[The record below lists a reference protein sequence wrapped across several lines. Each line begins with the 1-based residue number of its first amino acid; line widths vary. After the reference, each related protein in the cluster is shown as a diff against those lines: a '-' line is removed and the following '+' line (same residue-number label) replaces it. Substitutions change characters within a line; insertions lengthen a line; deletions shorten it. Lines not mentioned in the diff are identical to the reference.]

1 MKIKIGWLFVTVLML
16 TSCGGIQSVRTAK
29 TTAKADGASLMKETL
44 LSAEQQR
51 KYDYFFL
58 EAMRMKG
65 KNEYDAAFGL
75 LQHCLDINPT
85 ASSALYEIS
94 QYYMFL
100 RQMPQGQ
107 VALEQ
112 AVAFAPDNYW
122 YSQGLVSL
130 YQQQNELDKAA
141 ALLEKMVTR
150 FPSKQDPLFS
160 LLDIYSRQ
168 EKYNDVISTLNRLE
182 KRLGKNEQLSMEKF
196 RIYLQMKDDKKA
208 FQEIESLVQEYPMD
222 MRYQVILGDV
232 YLQNGKKQEA
242 YDAYQKVLAVEP
254 DNPMALFSMAS
265 YYEQTGQKEL
275 YQQQLDTLLLNKKV
289 TSDTKISVMRQVIA
303 ENEQSSAKDS
313 TQVIALF
320 DRMMKQDMDDPQ
332 IPMLYSQYLLSK
344 NMEQEAVPV
353 LEQVVDLD
361 PTNKAARLML
371 VSAAVKK
378 EDYKQIIKVCEPGIE
393 ATPDALE
400 LYYYLAIAYHQ
411 AEQGDSVLSVCN
423 RALEH
428 ITPDT
433 RKEVI
438 SDFYSIMGDIY
449 HTKKQM
455 TEAYAAYDSALVYNS
470 SNIGALNNYAYY
482 LSVERRDLDKA
493 EEMSYK
499 TVKAEPNNSTY
510 LDTYAW
516 ILFEK
521 GNYAEARIYIDNA
534 MKNDGEKSDVIV
546 EHCGDI
552 YFMTGDA
559 EGALKYWK
567 KALEMGSESKTLKQ
581 KIEKKKY
588 IAE

>member
-1 MKIKIGWLFVTVLML
+1 MNKKNSIWLLVAVWTLV
-16 TSCGGIQSVRTAK
+16 SCGTVKSTREKPAVALAQS
-29 TTAKADGASLMKETL
+29 SLTP
-44 LSAEQQR
+44 EQQR

-58 EAMRMKG
+58 EAMRLKE
-65 KNEYDAAFGL
+65 KKDYASAFGL
-75 LQHCLDINPT
+75 LQHCLDIHPN
-85 ASSALYEIS
+85 AASALYEVS

-100 RQMPQGQ
+100 RQVPQGQ
-107 VALEQ
+107 EALEK
-112 AVAFAPDNYW
+112 AVANAPDNYW
-122 YSQGLVSL
+122 YSQGLASL
-130 YQQQNELDKAA
+130 YQQQNELDKAVT
-141 ALLEKMVTR
+141 LLEQMVVR
-150 FPSKQDPLFS
+150 FPAKQDPLFN
-160 LLDIYSRQ
+160 LLDLYGRQ
-168 EKYNDVISTLNRLE
+168 EKYDEVISTLNRLE
-182 KRLGKNEQLSMEKF
+182 KRMDKNEQLSMEKF

-242 YDAYQKVLAVEP
+242 YDVYQKVLAAEP
-254 DNPMALFSMAS
+254 DNPMAIFSMAS
-265 YYEQTGQKEL
+265 YYKQTGQEEL

-289 TSDTKISVMRQVIA
+289 TPDTKVGVMRQMIV
-303 ENEQSSAKDS
+303 ENEQADKDS
-313 TQVIALF
+313 TQIIALF
-320 DRMMKQDMDDPQ
+320 DRIMKQEQDDPQ
-332 IPMLYSQYLLSK
+332 IPMLYAQYLLSK
-344 NMEQEAVPV
+344 NMEAESVPV

-361 PTNKAARLML
+361 PTNNAARMML
-371 VSAAVKK
+371 IGAAVKK

-400 LYYYLAIAYHQ
+400 FYYYLAIAYNQ
-411 AEQGDSVLSVCN
+411 AEKPDSVISICK

-428 ITPDT
+428 TTADSK
-433 RKEVI
+433 KEIV
-438 SDFYSIMGDIY
+438 SDFYSILGDMY
-449 HTKKQM
+449 HTQKQM
-455 TEAYAAYDSALVYNS
+455 KEAYAAYDSALVYNP

-499 TVKAEPNNSTY
+499 TVKAEPNNATY

-534 MKNDGEKSDVIV
+534 MKSEGGDKSDVIV

-552 YFMTGDA
+552 YYMTGDVD
-559 EGALKYWK
+559 GALTYWK

>member
-1 MKIKIGWLFVTVLML
+1 MNKKNSIWLLVAVWTLV
-16 TSCGGIQSVRTAK
+16 SCGTVKSTREKPAVALAQS
-29 TTAKADGASLMKETL
+29 SLTP
-44 LSAEQQR
+44 EQQR

-58 EAMRMKG
+58 EAMRLKE
-65 KNEYDAAFGL
+65 KKDYASAFGL
-75 LQHCLDINPT
+75 LQHCLDIHPN
-85 ASSALYEIS
+85 AASALYEVS

-100 RQMPQGQ
+100 RQVPQGQ
-107 VALEQ
+107 EALEK
-112 AVAFAPDNYW
+112 AVANAPDNYW
-122 YSQGLVSL
+122 YSQGLASL
-130 YQQQNELDKAA
+130 YQQQNELDKAVT
-141 ALLEKMVTR
+141 LLEQMVVR
-150 FPSKQDPLFS
+150 FPAKQDPLFN
-160 LLDIYSRQ
+160 LLDLYGRQ
-168 EKYNDVISTLNRLE
+168 EKYDEVISTLNRLE
-182 KRLGKNEQLSMEKF
+182 KRMGKNEQLSMEKF
-196 RIYLQMKDDKKA
+196 LIYLQMKDDKKA

-242 YDAYQKVLAVEP
+242 YDVYQKVLAAEP
-254 DNPMALFSMAS
+254 DNPMAIFSMAS
-265 YYEQTGQKEL
+265 YYKQTGQEEL

-289 TSDTKISVMRQVIA
+289 TPDTKVGVMRQMIV
-303 ENEQSSAKDS
+303 ENEQADKDS
-313 TQVIALF
+313 TQIIALF
-320 DRMMKQDMDDPQ
+320 DRIMKQEQDDPQ
-332 IPMLYSQYLLSK
+332 IPMLYAQYLLSK
-344 NMEQEAVPV
+344 NMEAESVPV

-361 PTNKAARLML
+361 PTNNAARMML
-371 VSAAVKK
+371 IGAAVKK

-400 LYYYLAIAYHQ
+400 FYYYLAVAYNQ
-411 AEQGDSVLSVCN
+411 AEKPDSVISICK

-428 ITPDT
+428 KTADGK
-433 RKEVI
+433 KEIV
-438 SDFYSIMGDIY
+438 SEFYSILGDMY
-449 HTKKQM
+449 HTQKQM
-455 TEAYAAYDSALVYNS
+455 KEAYAAYDSALVYNP

-499 TVKAEPNNSTY
+499 TVKAEPNNATY

-534 MKNDGEKSDVIV
+534 MKSEGGDKSDVIV

-552 YFMTGDA
+552 YYMTGDVD
-559 EGALKYWK
+559 GALTYWK

>member
-1 MKIKIGWLFVTVLML
+1 MNKKNSIWLLVAVWTLV
-16 TSCGGIQSVRTAK
+16 SCGTVKSTREKPAVALAQS
-29 TTAKADGASLMKETL
+29 SLTP
-44 LSAEQQR
+44 EQQR

-58 EAMRMKG
+58 EAMRLKE
-65 KNEYDAAFGL
+65 KKDYASAFGL
-75 LQHCLDINPT
+75 LQHCLDIHPN
-85 ASSALYEIS
+85 AASALYEVS

-100 RQMPQGQ
+100 RQVPQGQ
-107 VALEQ
+107 EALEK
-112 AVAFAPDNYW
+112 AVANAPDNYW
-122 YSQGLVSL
+122 YSQGLASL
-130 YQQQNELDKAA
+130 YQQQNELDKAVT
-141 ALLEKMVTR
+141 LLEQMVVR
-150 FPSKQDPLFS
+150 FPAKQDPLFN
-160 LLDIYSRQ
+160 LLDLYGRQ
-168 EKYNDVISTLNRLE
+168 EKYDEVISTLNRLE
-182 KRLGKNEQLSMEKF
+182 KRMGKNEQLSMEKF

-242 YDAYQKVLAVEP
+242 YDVYQKVLAAEP
-254 DNPMALFSMAS
+254 DNPMAIFSMAS
-265 YYEQTGQKEL
+265 YYKQTEQEEL

-289 TSDTKISVMRQVIA
+289 TPDTKVGVMRQMIV
-303 ENEQSSAKDS
+303 ENEQADKDS
-313 TQVIALF
+313 TQIIALF
-320 DRMMKQDMDDPQ
+320 DRIMKQEQDDPQ
-332 IPMLYSQYLLSK
+332 IPMLYAQYLLSK
-344 NMEQEAVPV
+344 NMEAESVPV

-361 PTNKAARLML
+361 PTNKAARMML
-371 VSAAVKK
+371 IGAAVKK

-400 LYYYLAIAYHQ
+400 FYYYLAVAYNQ
-411 AEQGDSVLSVCN
+411 AEKPDSVISICK

-428 ITPDT
+428 TTADSK
-433 RKEVI
+433 KETV
-438 SDFYSIMGDIY
+438 SEFYSILGDMY
-449 HTKKQM
+449 HTQKQM
-455 TEAYAAYDSALVYNS
+455 KEAYAAYDSALVYNP

-499 TVKAEPNNSTY
+499 TVKAEPNNATY

-534 MKNDGEKSDVIV
+534 MKSEGGDKSDVIV

-552 YFMTGDA
+552 YYMTGDVD
-559 EGALKYWK
+559 GALTYWK

>member
-16 TSCGGIQSVRTAK
+16 TSCGGIRSVRTAK

-100 RQMPQGQ
+100 RQVPQGQ

-150 FPSKQDPLFS
+150 FPSKQAPLFS

-242 YDAYQKVLAVEP
+242 YDAYQKVLAVEA

-455 TEAYAAYDSALVYNS
+455 TEAYAAYDSALVYNP

>member
-1 MKIKIGWLFVTVLML
+1 MNKKNSIWLLVAVWTLV
-16 TSCGGIQSVRTAK
+16 SCGTVKSTREKPAVALAQS
-29 TTAKADGASLMKETL
+29 SLTP
-44 LSAEQQR
+44 EQQR

-58 EAMRMKG
+58 EAMRLKE
-65 KNEYDAAFGL
+65 KKDYASAFGL
-75 LQHCLDINPT
+75 LQHCLDIHPN
-85 ASSALYEIS
+85 AASALYEVS

-100 RQMPQGQ
+100 RQVPQGQ
-107 VALEQ
+107 EALEK
-112 AVAFAPDNYW
+112 AVANAPDNYW
-122 YSQGLVSL
+122 YSQGLASL
-130 YQQQNELDKAA
+130 YQQQNELDKAVT
-141 ALLEKMVTR
+141 LLEQMVVR
-150 FPSKQDPLFS
+150 FPAKQDPLFN
-160 LLDIYSRQ
+160 LLDLYGRQ
-168 EKYNDVISTLNRLE
+168 EKYDEVISTLNRLE
-182 KRLGKNEQLSMEKF
+182 KRMGKNEQLSMEKF

-242 YDAYQKVLAVEP
+242 YDVYQKVLAAEP
-254 DNPMALFSMAS
+254 DNPMAIFSMAS
-265 YYEQTGQKEL
+265 YYKQTGQEEL

-289 TSDTKISVMRQVIA
+289 TPDTKVGVMRQMIV
-303 ENEQSSAKDS
+303 ENEQADKDS
-313 TQVIALF
+313 TQIIALF
-320 DRMMKQDMDDPQ
+320 DRIMKQEQDNPQ
-332 IPMLYSQYLLSK
+332 IPMLYAQYLLSK
-344 NMEQEAVPV
+344 NMESESVPV

-361 PTNKAARLML
+361 PTNKAARMML
-371 VSAAVKK
+371 IGAAVKK

-400 LYYYLAIAYHQ
+400 FYYYLAVAYNQ
-411 AEQGDSVLSVCN
+411 AEKPDSVISICK

-428 ITPDT
+428 TTADSK
-433 RKEVI
+433 KEIV
-438 SDFYSIMGDIY
+438 SDFYSILGDMY
-449 HTKKQM
+449 HTQKQM
-455 TEAYAAYDSALVYNS
+455 KEAYAAYDSALVYNP

-499 TVKAEPNNSTY
+499 TVKAEPNNATY

-534 MKNDGEKSDVIV
+534 MKSEGGDKSDVIV

-552 YFMTGDA
+552 YYMTGDVD
-559 EGALKYWK
+559 GALTYWK

>member
-16 TSCGGIQSVRTAK
+16 TSCGGIRSVRTAK
-29 TTAKADGASLMKETL
+29 TTAKADGASLMKETW

-100 RQMPQGQ
+100 RQVPQGQ
-107 VALEQ
+107 AALEQ

-242 YDAYQKVLAVEP
+242 YDVYQKVLAVEP

-313 TQVIALF
+313 TQVIELF

-433 RKEVI
+433 RKEVV

-455 TEAYAAYDSALVYNS
+455 TEAYAAYDSALVYNP

-552 YFMTGDA
+552 YFMTGDV

-567 KALEMGSESKTLKQ
+567 KALEMGSESKMLKQ

>member
-1 MKIKIGWLFVTVLML
+1 MNKKNSIWLLVAVWTLV
-16 TSCGGIQSVRTAK
+16 SCGTVKSTREKPAVALAQS
-29 TTAKADGASLMKETL
+29 SLTP
-44 LSAEQQR
+44 EQQR

-58 EAMRMKG
+58 EAMRLKE
-65 KNEYDAAFGL
+65 KKDYASAFGL
-75 LQHCLDINPT
+75 LQHCLDIHPN
-85 ASSALYEIS
+85 AASALYEVS

-100 RQMPQGQ
+100 RQVPQGQ
-107 VALEQ
+107 EALEK
-112 AVAFAPDNYW
+112 AVANAPDNYW
-122 YSQGLVSL
+122 YSQGLASL
-130 YQQQNELDKAA
+130 YQQQNELDKAVT
-141 ALLEKMVTR
+141 LLEQMVVR
-150 FPSKQDPLFS
+150 FPAKQDPLFN
-160 LLDIYSRQ
+160 LLDLYGRQ
-168 EKYNDVISTLNRLE
+168 EKYDEVISTLNRLE
-182 KRLGKNEQLSMEKF
+182 KRMGKNEQLSMEKF

-242 YDAYQKVLAVEP
+242 YDVYQKVLAAEP
-254 DNPMALFSMAS
+254 DNPMAIFSMAS
-265 YYEQTGQKEL
+265 YYKQTGQEEL

-289 TSDTKISVMRQVIA
+289 TPDTKVGVMRQMIV
-303 ENEQSSAKDS
+303 ENEQADKDS
-313 TQVIALF
+313 TQIIALF
-320 DRMMKQDMDDPQ
+320 DRIMKQEQDDPQ
-332 IPMLYSQYLLSK
+332 IPMLYAQYLLSK
-344 NMEQEAVPV
+344 NMEAESVPV

-361 PTNKAARLML
+361 PTNNAARMML
-371 VSAAVKK
+371 IGAAVKK
-378 EDYKQIIKVCEPGIE
+378 DDYKQIIKVCEPGIE

-400 LYYYLAIAYHQ
+400 FYYYLAVAYNQ
-411 AEQGDSVLSVCN
+411 AEKPDSVISICK

-428 ITPDT
+428 KTADGK
-433 RKEVI
+433 KEIV
-438 SDFYSIMGDIY
+438 SEFYSILGDMY
-449 HTKKQM
+449 HTQKQM
-455 TEAYAAYDSALVYNS
+455 KEAYAAYDSALVYNP

-499 TVKAEPNNSTY
+499 TVKAEPNNATY

-534 MKNDGEKSDVIV
+534 MKSEGGDKSDVIV

-552 YFMTGDA
+552 YYMTGDVD
-559 EGALKYWK
+559 GALTYWK

>member
-16 TSCGGIQSVRTAK
+16 TSCGGIRSVRTAK

-65 KNEYDAAFGL
+65 KNEYDAVFGL

-100 RQMPQGQ
+100 RQVPQGQ

-242 YDAYQKVLAVEP
+242 YDVYQKVLAVEP

-313 TQVIALF
+313 TQVIELF

-428 ITPDT
+428 IAPDT
-433 RKEVI
+433 RKEVV

-455 TEAYAAYDSALVYNS
+455 TEAYAAYDSALVYNP

-552 YFMTGDA
+552 YFMTGDV

>member
-1 MKIKIGWLFVTVLML
+1 MNKKNSIWLLVAVWTLV
-16 TSCGGIQSVRTAK
+16 SCGTVKSTREKPAVALAQS
-29 TTAKADGASLMKETL
+29 SLTP
-44 LSAEQQR
+44 EQQR

-58 EAMRMKG
+58 EAMRLKE
-65 KNEYDAAFGL
+65 KKDYASAFGL
-75 LQHCLDINPT
+75 LQHCLDIHPN
-85 ASSALYEIS
+85 AASALYEVS

-100 RQMPQGQ
+100 RQVPQGQ
-107 VALEQ
+107 EALEK
-112 AVAFAPDNYW
+112 AVANAPDNYW
-122 YSQGLVSL
+122 YSQGLASL
-130 YQQQNELDKAA
+130 YQQQNELDKAVT
-141 ALLEKMVTR
+141 LLEQMVVR
-150 FPSKQDPLFS
+150 FPAKQDPLFN
-160 LLDIYSRQ
+160 LLDLYGRQ
-168 EKYNDVISTLNRLE
+168 EKYDEVISTLNRLE
-182 KRLGKNEQLSMEKF
+182 KRMGKNEQLSMEKF

-242 YDAYQKVLAVEP
+242 YDVYQKVLAAEP
-254 DNPMALFSMAS
+254 DNPMAIFSMAS
-265 YYEQTGQKEL
+265 YYKQTGQKEL

-289 TSDTKISVMRQVIA
+289 TPDTKVGVMRQMIV
-303 ENEQSSAKDS
+303 ENEQADKDS
-313 TQVIALF
+313 TQIIALF
-320 DRMMKQDMDDPQ
+320 DRIMKQEQDDPQ
-332 IPMLYSQYLLSK
+332 IPMLYAQYLLSK
-344 NMEQEAVPV
+344 NMEAESVPV

-361 PTNKAARLML
+361 PTNKAARMML
-371 VSAAVKK
+371 IGAAVKK

-400 LYYYLAIAYHQ
+400 FYYYLAVAYNQ
-411 AEQGDSVLSVCN
+411 AEKPDSVISICK

-428 ITPDT
+428 TTADSK
-433 RKEVI
+433 KEIV
-438 SDFYSIMGDIY
+438 SDFYSILGDMY
-449 HTKKQM
+449 HTQKQM
-455 TEAYAAYDSALVYNS
+455 KEAYAAYDSALVYNP

-499 TVKAEPNNSTY
+499 TVKAEPNNATY

-534 MKNDGEKSDVIV
+534 MKSEGGDKSDVIV

-552 YFMTGDA
+552 YYMTGDVD
-559 EGALKYWK
+559 GALTYWK

>member
-1 MKIKIGWLFVTVLML
+1 MNKKNSIWLLVAVWTLV
-16 TSCGGIQSVRTAK
+16 SCGTVKSTREKPAVALAQS
-29 TTAKADGASLMKETL
+29 SLTP
-44 LSAEQQR
+44 EQQR

-58 EAMRMKG
+58 EAMRLKE
-65 KNEYDAAFGL
+65 KKDYASAFGL
-75 LQHCLDINPT
+75 LQHCLDIHPN
-85 ASSALYEIS
+85 AASALYEVS

-100 RQMPQGQ
+100 RQVPQGQ
-107 VALEQ
+107 EALEK
-112 AVAFAPDNYW
+112 AVANAPDNYW
-122 YSQGLVSL
+122 YSQGLASL
-130 YQQQNELDKAA
+130 YQQQNELDKAVT
-141 ALLEKMVTR
+141 LLEQMVVR
-150 FPSKQDPLFS
+150 FPAKQDPLFN
-160 LLDIYSRQ
+160 LLDLYGRQ
-168 EKYNDVISTLNRLE
+168 EKYDEVISTLNRLE
-182 KRLGKNEQLSMEKF
+182 KRMGKNEQLSMEKF

-289 TSDTKISVMRQVIA
+289 TPDTKVGVMRQMIV
-303 ENEQSSAKDS
+303 ENEQADKDS
-313 TQVIALF
+313 TQIIALF
-320 DRMMKQDMDDPQ
+320 DRIMKQEQDDPQ
-332 IPMLYSQYLLSK
+332 IPMLYAQYLLSK
-344 NMEQEAVPV
+344 NMESESVPV

-361 PTNKAARLML
+361 PTNKAARMML
-371 VSAAVKK
+371 IGAAVKK

-400 LYYYLAIAYHQ
+400 FYYYLAVAYNQ
-411 AEQGDSVLSVCN
+411 AEKPDSVISICK

-428 ITPDT
+428 TTADSK
-433 RKEVI
+433 KEIV
-438 SDFYSIMGDIY
+438 SDFYSILGDMY
-449 HTKKQM
+449 HTQKQM
-455 TEAYAAYDSALVYNS
+455 KEAYAAYDSALVYNP

-499 TVKAEPNNSTY
+499 TVKAEPNNATY

-534 MKNDGEKSDVIV
+534 MKSEGGDKSDVIV

-552 YFMTGDA
+552 YYMTGDVD
-559 EGALKYWK
+559 GALTYWK

>member
-1 MKIKIGWLFVTVLML
+1 MKIQVTILL
-16 TSCGGIQSVRTAK
+16 LLGALAFTSCKTAQVVK
-29 TTAKADGASLMKETL
+29 KQEAPVSQLTE
-44 LSAEQQR
+44 EEQR

-58 EAMRMKG
+58 EAMRMKE
-65 KNEYDAAFGL
+65 KQEYDAAFGL
-75 LQHCLDINPT
+75 LQHCLDIYPN

-100 RQMPQGQ
+100 RLMPQGQ
-107 VALEQ
+107 AALEK
-112 AVAFAPDNYW
+112 AVENAPDNFW

-130 YQQQNELDKAA
+130 YQQQNELDKAVK
-141 ALLEKMVTR
+141 LLEEMVTR
-150 FPSKQDPLFS
+150 FPLKQDPLFS

-168 EKYNDVISTLNRLE
+168 EKYDEVISTLNRLE
-182 KRLGKNEQLSMEKF
+182 KRLGKSEQLSMEKF

-208 FQEIESLVQEYPMD
+208 FQEIESLVQEYPAD
-222 MRYQVILGDV
+222 TRYQVILGDV
-232 YLQNGKKQEA
+232 YLQNGKQQEA
-242 YDAYQKVLAVEP
+242 YQTYQKVLAAEP

-289 TSDTKISVMRQVIA
+289 APDTKVTIMRQVIV
-303 ENEQSSAKDS
+303 ENEQSATKDS
-313 TQVIALF
+313 TEVIALF
-320 DRMMKQDMDDPQ
+320 DRIMQQDVDDPQ

-344 NMEQEAVPV
+344 NMEKKAVPV

-371 VSAAVKK
+371 VSEAVKR

-411 AEQGDSVLSVCN
+411 AEQGDSVISVTK
-423 RALEH
+423 RALQH
-428 ITPDT
+428 TTADT

-455 TEAYAAYDSALVYNS
+455 AEAYAAYDSALVYNP

-552 YFMTGDA
+552 YFMTGDVD
-559 EGALKYWK
+559 GALNYWK

>member
-1 MKIKIGWLFVTVLML
+1 MNKKNSIWLLVAVWTLV
-16 TSCGGIQSVRTAK
+16 SCGTVKSTREKPAVALAQS
-29 TTAKADGASLMKETL
+29 SLTP
-44 LSAEQQR
+44 EQQR

-58 EAMRMKG
+58 EAMRLKE
-65 KNEYDAAFGL
+65 KKDYASAFGL
-75 LQHCLDINPT
+75 LQHCLDIHPN
-85 ASSALYEIS
+85 AASALYEVS

-100 RQMPQGQ
+100 RQVPQGQ
-107 VALEQ
+107 EALEK
-112 AVAFAPDNYW
+112 AVANAPDNYW
-122 YSQGLVSL
+122 YSQGLASL
-130 YQQQNELDKAA
+130 YQQQNELDKAIT
-141 ALLEKMVTR
+141 LLEQMVVR
-150 FPSKQDPLFS
+150 FPAKQDPLFN
-160 LLDIYSRQ
+160 LLDLYGRQ
-168 EKYNDVISTLNRLE
+168 EKYDKVISTLNRLE
-182 KRLGKNEQLSMEKF
+182 KHMGKNEQLSMEKF

-242 YDAYQKVLAVEP
+242 YDVYQKVLAAEP
-254 DNPMALFSMAS
+254 DNPMAIFSMAS
-265 YYEQTGQKEL
+265 YYKQTGQEEL

-289 TSDTKISVMRQVIA
+289 TPDTKVGVMRQMIV
-303 ENEQSSAKDS
+303 ENEQADKDS
-313 TQVIALF
+313 TQIIALF
-320 DRMMKQDMDDPQ
+320 DRIMKQEQDDPQ
-332 IPMLYSQYLLSK
+332 IPMLYAQYLLSK
-344 NMEQEAVPV
+344 NMEAESVPV

-361 PTNKAARLML
+361 PTNKAARMML
-371 VSAAVKK
+371 IGAAVKK

-400 LYYYLAIAYHQ
+400 FYYYLAIAYNQ
-411 AEQGDSVLSVCN
+411 AEKPDSVISICK

-428 ITPDT
+428 TTADSK
-433 RKEVI
+433 KEIV
-438 SDFYSIMGDIY
+438 SDFYSILGDMY
-449 HTKKQM
+449 HTQKQM
-455 TEAYAAYDSALVYNS
+455 KEAYAAYDSALVYNP

-499 TVKAEPNNSTY
+499 TVKAEPNNATY

-534 MKNDGEKSDVIV
+534 MKSEGGDKSDVIV

-552 YFMTGDA
+552 YYMTGDVD
-559 EGALKYWK
+559 GALTYWK

>member
-1 MKIKIGWLFVTVLML
+1 MKIKIGWLFVTVLVL
-16 TSCGGIQSVRTAK
+16 TSCGGTRSMRTAK
-29 TTAKADGASLMKETL
+29 TAVKADASFLVKESL
-44 LSAEQQR
+44 LPVEQQR

-58 EAMRMKG
+58 EAMRMKE

-75 LQHCLDINPT
+75 LQHCLDINSN

-100 RQMPQGQ
+100 RQVPQGQ
-107 VALEQ
+107 AALEQ
-112 AVAFAPDNYW
+112 AVAYAPDNFW
-122 YSQGLVSL
+122 YSQGLVGL
-130 YQQQNELDKAA
+130 YQQQNELDKAVT
-141 ALLEKMVTR
+141 LLEKMVTR
-150 FPSKQDPLFS
+150 FPLKQEPLFN

-232 YLQNGKKQEA
+232 YLQNGRKQEA

-289 TSDTKISVMRQVIA
+289 ASDTKISVMRQVIV

-320 DRMMKQDMDDPQ
+320 DRMMEQDMDDPQ

-353 LEQVVDLD
+353 LEQVVNLD
-361 PTNKAARLML
+361 PANKAARLML
-371 VSAAVKK
+371 VSAAMKK
-378 EDYKQIIKVCEPGIE
+378 EDHKQIIKVCEPGIE

-411 AEQGDSVLSVCN
+411 AEQGDSVLSVCS

-428 ITPDT
+428 VTADT

-438 SDFYSIMGDIY
+438 SDFYSIMGDVY
-449 HTKKQM
+449 HTKQQM
-455 TEAYAAYDSALVYNS
+455 AEAYAAYDSSLVYNP

-534 MKNDGEKSDVIV
+534 LKNDGEKSDVIV

-552 YFMTGDA
+552 YFMTGDV

-567 KALEMGSESKTLKQ
+567 KALEMGSESKTLKR

>member
-1 MKIKIGWLFVTVLML
+1 MKIKIGWLFVTVLVL
-16 TSCGGIQSVRTAK
+16 TSCGGTRSMRTAK
-29 TTAKADGASLMKETL
+29 TAVKADASFLVKESL
-44 LSAEQQR
+44 LPVEQQR

-58 EAMRMKG
+58 EAMRMKE

-75 LQHCLDINPT
+75 LQHCLDINSN

-100 RQMPQGQ
+100 RQVPQGQ
-107 VALEQ
+107 AALEQ
-112 AVAFAPDNYW
+112 AVAYAPDNFW
-122 YSQGLVSL
+122 YSQGLVGL
-130 YQQQNELDKAA
+130 YQQQNELDKAVT
-141 ALLEKMVTR
+141 LLEKMVTR
-150 FPSKQDPLFS
+150 FPLKQEPLFN

-232 YLQNGKKQEA
+232 YLQNGRKQEA

-289 TSDTKISVMRQVIA
+289 ASDTKISVMRQVIV

-320 DRMMKQDMDDPQ
+320 DRMMEQDMDDPQ

-353 LEQVVDLD
+353 LEQVVNLD
-361 PTNKAARLML
+361 PANKAARLML
-371 VSAAVKK
+371 VSAAMKK
-378 EDYKQIIKVCEPGIE
+378 EDHKQIIKVCEPGIE

-411 AEQGDSVLSVCN
+411 AEQTDSVLSVCS

-428 ITPDT
+428 VTADT

-438 SDFYSIMGDIY
+438 SDFYSIMGDVY
-449 HTKKQM
+449 HTKQQM
-455 TEAYAAYDSALVYNS
+455 AEAYAAYDSSLVYNP

-534 MKNDGEKSDVIV
+534 LKNDGEKSDVIV

-552 YFMTGDA
+552 YFMTGDV
-559 EGALKYWK
+559 EGALK
-567 KALEMGSESKTLKQ
+567 
-581 KIEKKKY
+581 
-588 IAE
+588 

>member
-1 MKIKIGWLFVTVLML
+1 MNKKNSIWLLVAVWTLV
-16 TSCGGIQSVRTAK
+16 SCGTVKSTREKPAVALAQS
-29 TTAKADGASLMKETL
+29 SLTP
-44 LSAEQQR
+44 EQQR

-58 EAMRMKG
+58 EAMRLKE
-65 KNEYDAAFGL
+65 KKDYASAFGL
-75 LQHCLDINPT
+75 LQHCLDIHPN
-85 ASSALYEIS
+85 AASALYEVS

-100 RQMPQGQ
+100 RQVPQGQ
-107 VALEQ
+107 EALEK
-112 AVAFAPDNYW
+112 AVANAPDNYW
-122 YSQGLVSL
+122 YSQGLASL
-130 YQQQNELDKAA
+130 YQQQNELDKAVT
-141 ALLEKMVTR
+141 LLEQMVVR
-150 FPSKQDPLFS
+150 FPAKQDPLFN
-160 LLDIYSRQ
+160 LLDLYGRQ
-168 EKYNDVISTLNRLE
+168 EKYDEVISTLNRLE
-182 KRLGKNEQLSMEKF
+182 KRMGKNEQLSMEKF

-242 YDAYQKVLAVEP
+242 YDVYQKVLAAEP
-254 DNPMALFSMAS
+254 DNPMAIFSMAS
-265 YYEQTGQKEL
+265 YYKQTGQEEL

-289 TSDTKISVMRQVIA
+289 TPDTKVGVMRQMIV
-303 ENEQSSAKDS
+303 ENEQADKDS
-313 TQVIALF
+313 TQIIALF
-320 DRMMKQDMDDPQ
+320 DRIMKQEQDDPL
-332 IPMLYSQYLLSK
+332 IPMLYAQYLLSK
-344 NMEQEAVPV
+344 NMEAESVPV

-361 PTNKAARLML
+361 PTNNAARMML
-371 VSAAVKK
+371 IGAAVKK

-400 LYYYLAIAYHQ
+400 FYYYLAVAYNQ
-411 AEQGDSVLSVCN
+411 AEKPDSVISICK

-428 ITPDT
+428 KTADGK
-433 RKEVI
+433 KEIV
-438 SDFYSIMGDIY
+438 SEFYSILGDMY
-449 HTKKQM
+449 HTQKQM
-455 TEAYAAYDSALVYNS
+455 KEAYAAYDSALVYNP

-499 TVKAEPNNSTY
+499 TVKAEPNNATY

-534 MKNDGEKSDVIV
+534 MKSEGGDKSDVIV

-552 YFMTGDA
+552 YYMTGDVD
-559 EGALKYWK
+559 GALTYWK

>member
-1 MKIKIGWLFVTVLML
+1 MNKKNSIWLLVAVWTLV
-16 TSCGGIQSVRTAK
+16 SCGTVKSTREKPAVALAQS
-29 TTAKADGASLMKETL
+29 SLTP
-44 LSAEQQR
+44 EQQR

-58 EAMRMKG
+58 EAMRLKE
-65 KNEYDAAFGL
+65 KKDYASAFGL
-75 LQHCLDINPT
+75 LQHCLDIHPN
-85 ASSALYEIS
+85 AASALYEVS

-100 RQMPQGQ
+100 RQVPQGQ
-107 VALEQ
+107 EALEK
-112 AVAFAPDNYW
+112 AVANAPDNYW
-122 YSQGLVSL
+122 YSQGLASL
-130 YQQQNELDKAA
+130 YQQQNELDKAVT
-141 ALLEKMVTR
+141 LLEQMVVR
-150 FPSKQDPLFS
+150 FPAKQDPLFN
-160 LLDIYSRQ
+160 LLDLYGRQ
-168 EKYNDVISTLNRLE
+168 EKYDEVISTLNRLE
-182 KRLGKNEQLSMEKF
+182 KRMGKNEQLSMEKF

-242 YDAYQKVLAVEP
+242 YDVYQKVLAAEP
-254 DNPMALFSMAS
+254 DNPMAIFSMAS
-265 YYEQTGQKEL
+265 YYKQTGQEEL

-289 TSDTKISVMRQVIA
+289 TPDTKVGVMRQMIV
-303 ENEQSSAKDS
+303 ENEQADKDS
-313 TQVIALF
+313 TQIIALF
-320 DRMMKQDMDDPQ
+320 DRIMKQEQDDPQ
-332 IPMLYSQYLLSK
+332 IPMLYAQYLLSK
-344 NMEQEAVPV
+344 NMESESVPV

-361 PTNKAARLML
+361 PTNKAARMML
-371 VSAAVKK
+371 IGAAVKK

-393 ATPDALE
+393 ATPDTLE
-400 LYYYLAIAYHQ
+400 FYYYLAVAYNQ
-411 AEQGDSVLSVCN
+411 AEKPDSVISICK

-428 ITPDT
+428 TTADSK
-433 RKEVI
+433 KEIV
-438 SDFYSIMGDIY
+438 SDFYSILGDMY
-449 HTKKQM
+449 HTQKQM
-455 TEAYAAYDSALVYNS
+455 KEAYAAYDSALVYNP

-499 TVKAEPNNSTY
+499 TVKAEPNNATY

-534 MKNDGEKSDVIV
+534 MKSEGGDKSDVIV

-552 YFMTGDA
+552 YYMTGDVD
-559 EGALKYWK
+559 GALTYWK

>member
-1 MKIKIGWLFVTVLML
+1 MNKKNSIWLLVAVWTLV
-16 TSCGGIQSVRTAK
+16 SCGTVKSTREKPAVALAQS
-29 TTAKADGASLMKETL
+29 SLTP
-44 LSAEQQR
+44 EQQR

-58 EAMRMKG
+58 EAMRLKE
-65 KNEYDAAFGL
+65 KKDYASAFGL
-75 LQHCLDINPT
+75 LQHCLDIHPN
-85 ASSALYEIS
+85 AASALYEVS

-100 RQMPQGQ
+100 RQVPQGQ
-107 VALEQ
+107 EALEK
-112 AVAFAPDNYW
+112 AVANAPDNYW
-122 YSQGLVSL
+122 YSQGLASL
-130 YQQQNELDKAA
+130 YQQQNELDKAIT
-141 ALLEKMVTR
+141 LLEQMVVR
-150 FPSKQDPLFS
+150 FPAKQDPLFN
-160 LLDIYSRQ
+160 LLDLYGRQ
-168 EKYNDVISTLNRLE
+168 EKYDKVISTLNRLE
-182 KRLGKNEQLSMEKF
+182 KHMGKNEQLSMEKF

-242 YDAYQKVLAVEP
+242 YDVYQKVLAAEP
-254 DNPMALFSMAS
+254 DNPMAIFSMAS
-265 YYEQTGQKEL
+265 YYKQTGQEEL

-289 TSDTKISVMRQVIA
+289 TPDTKVGVMRQMIV
-303 ENEQSSAKDS
+303 ENEQADKDS
-313 TQVIALF
+313 TQIIALF
-320 DRMMKQDMDDPQ
+320 DRIMKQEQDDPQ
-332 IPMLYSQYLLSK
+332 IPMLYAQYLLSK
-344 NMEQEAVPV
+344 NMEAESVPV

-361 PTNKAARLML
+361 PTNKAARMML
-371 VSAAVKK
+371 IGAAAKK

-400 LYYYLAIAYHQ
+400 FYYYLAVAYNQ
-411 AEQGDSVLSVCN
+411 AEKPDSVISICK

-428 ITPDT
+428 TTADSK
-433 RKEVI
+433 KETV
-438 SDFYSIMGDIY
+438 SEFYSILGDMY
-449 HTKKQM
+449 HTQKQM
-455 TEAYAAYDSALVYNS
+455 KEAYAAYDSALVYNP

-499 TVKAEPNNSTY
+499 TVKAEPNNATY

-534 MKNDGEKSDVIV
+534 MKSEGGDKSDVIV

-552 YFMTGDA
+552 YYMTGDVD
-559 EGALKYWK
+559 GALTYWK

>member
-16 TSCGGIQSVRTAK
+16 TSCGGIRSVRTAK

-100 RQMPQGQ
+100 RQVPQGQ

-150 FPSKQDPLFS
+150 FPSKQAPLFS

>member
-1 MKIKIGWLFVTVLML
+1 MNKKNSIWLLVAVWTLVSCGTVKSTREKPAVALAQSSL
-16 TSCGGIQSVRTAK
+16 TS
-29 TTAKADGASLMKETL
+29 
-44 LSAEQQR
+44 EQQR

-58 EAMRMKG
+58 EAMRLKE
-65 KNEYDAAFGL
+65 KKDYASAFGL
-75 LQHCLDINPT
+75 LQHCLDIHPN
-85 ASSALYEIS
+85 AASALYEVS

-100 RQMPQGQ
+100 RQVPQGQ
-107 VALEQ
+107 EALEK
-112 AVAFAPDNYW
+112 AVANAPDNYW
-122 YSQGLVSL
+122 YSQGLASL
-130 YQQQNELDKAA
+130 YQQQNELDKAIT
-141 ALLEKMVTR
+141 LLEQMVVR
-150 FPSKQDPLFS
+150 FPTKQDPLFN
-160 LLDIYSRQ
+160 LLDLYGRQ
-168 EKYNDVISTLNRLE
+168 EKYDKVISTLNRLE
-182 KRLGKNEQLSMEKF
+182 KHMGKNEQLSMEKF

-242 YDAYQKVLAVEP
+242 YDVYQKVLAAEP
-254 DNPMALFSMAS
+254 DNPMAIFSMAS
-265 YYEQTGQKEL
+265 YYKQTGQEEL

-289 TSDTKISVMRQVIA
+289 TPDTKVGVMRQMIV
-303 ENEQSSAKDS
+303 ENEQADKDS
-313 TQVIALF
+313 TQIIALF
-320 DRMMKQDMDDPQ
+320 DRIMKQEQDDPQ
-332 IPMLYSQYLLSK
+332 IPMLYAQYLLSK
-344 NMEQEAVPV
+344 NMEAESVPV

-361 PTNKAARLML
+361 PTNNAARMML
-371 VSAAVKK
+371 IGAAVKK

-400 LYYYLAIAYHQ
+400 FYYYLAVAYNQ
-411 AEQGDSVLSVCN
+411 AEKPDSVISICK

-428 ITPDT
+428 KTADGK
-433 RKEVI
+433 KEIV
-438 SDFYSIMGDIY
+438 SEFYSILGDMY
-449 HTKKQM
+449 HTQKQM
-455 TEAYAAYDSALVYNS
+455 KEAYAAYDSALVYNP

-499 TVKAEPNNSTY
+499 TVKAEPNNATY

-534 MKNDGEKSDVIV
+534 MKSEGGDKSDVIV

-552 YFMTGDA
+552 YYMTGDVD
-559 EGALKYWK
+559 GALTYWK

>member
-1 MKIKIGWLFVTVLML
+1 MNKKNSIWLLVAVWTLV
-16 TSCGGIQSVRTAK
+16 SCGTVKSTREKPAVALAQS
-29 TTAKADGASLMKETL
+29 SLTP
-44 LSAEQQR
+44 EQQR

-58 EAMRMKG
+58 EAMRLKE
-65 KNEYDAAFGL
+65 KKDYASAFGL
-75 LQHCLDINPT
+75 LQHCLDIHPN
-85 ASSALYEIS
+85 AASALYEVS

-100 RQMPQGQ
+100 RQVPQGQ
-107 VALEQ
+107 EALEK
-112 AVAFAPDNYW
+112 AVANAPDNYW
-122 YSQGLVSL
+122 YSQGLASL
-130 YQQQNELDKAA
+130 YQQQNELDKAVT
-141 ALLEKMVTR
+141 LLEQMVVR
-150 FPSKQDPLFS
+150 FPAKQDPLFN
-160 LLDIYSRQ
+160 LLDLYGRQ
-168 EKYNDVISTLNRLE
+168 EKYDEVISTLNRLE
-182 KRLGKNEQLSMEKF
+182 KRMGKNEQLSMEKF

-242 YDAYQKVLAVEP
+242 YDVYQKVLAAEP
-254 DNPMALFSMAS
+254 DNPMAIFSMAS
-265 YYEQTGQKEL
+265 YYKQTGQEEL

-289 TSDTKISVMRQVIA
+289 TPDTKVGVMRQMIV
-303 ENEQSSAKDS
+303 ENEQADKDS
-313 TQVIALF
+313 TQIIALF
-320 DRMMKQDMDDPQ
+320 DRIMKQEQDDPQ
-332 IPMLYSQYLLSK
+332 IPMLYAQYLLSK
-344 NMEQEAVPV
+344 NMESESVPV

-361 PTNKAARLML
+361 PTNNAARMML
-371 VSAAVKK
+371 IGAAVKK

-400 LYYYLAIAYHQ
+400 FYYYLAIAYNQ
-411 AEQGDSVLSVCN
+411 AEKPDSVISICK

-428 ITPDT
+428 KTADGK
-433 RKEVI
+433 KEIV
-438 SDFYSIMGDIY
+438 SEFYSILGDMY
-449 HTKKQM
+449 HTQKEMK
-455 TEAYAAYDSALVYNS
+455 EAYAAYDSALVYNP

-499 TVKAEPNNSTY
+499 TVKAEPNNATY

-534 MKNDGEKSDVIV
+534 MKSEGGDKSDVIV

-552 YFMTGDA
+552 YYMTGDVD
-559 EGALKYWK
+559 GALTYWK

>member
-1 MKIKIGWLFVTVLML
+1 MNKKNSIWLLVAVWTLV
-16 TSCGGIQSVRTAK
+16 SCGTVKSTREKPAVALAQS
-29 TTAKADGASLMKETL
+29 SLTP
-44 LSAEQQR
+44 EQQR

-58 EAMRMKG
+58 EAMRLKE
-65 KNEYDAAFGL
+65 KKDYASAFGL
-75 LQHCLDINPT
+75 LQHCLDIHPN
-85 ASSALYEIS
+85 AASALYEVS

-100 RQMPQGQ
+100 RQVPQGQ
-107 VALEQ
+107 EALEK
-112 AVAFAPDNYW
+112 AVANAPDNYW
-122 YSQGLVSL
+122 YSQGLASL
-130 YQQQNELDKAA
+130 YQQQNELDKAVT
-141 ALLEKMVTR
+141 LLEQMVVR
-150 FPSKQDPLFS
+150 FPAKQDPLFN
-160 LLDIYSRQ
+160 LLDLYGRQ
-168 EKYNDVISTLNRLE
+168 EKYDEVISTLNRLE
-182 KRLGKNEQLSMEKF
+182 KRMGKNEQLSMEKF

-242 YDAYQKVLAVEP
+242 YDVYQKVLAAEP
-254 DNPMALFSMAS
+254 DNPMAIFSMAS
-265 YYEQTGQKEL
+265 YYKQTGQEEL

-289 TSDTKISVMRQVIA
+289 TPDTKVGVMRQMIV
-303 ENEQSSAKDS
+303 ENEQADKDS
-313 TQVIALF
+313 TQIIALF
-320 DRMMKQDMDDPQ
+320 DRIMKQEQDDPQ
-332 IPMLYSQYLLSK
+332 IPMLYAQYLLSK
-344 NMEQEAVPV
+344 NMEAESVPV

-361 PTNKAARLML
+361 PTNKAARMML
-371 VSAAVKK
+371 IGAAAKK

-400 LYYYLAIAYHQ
+400 FYYYLAIAYNQ
-411 AEQGDSVLSVCN
+411 AEKPDSVISICK

-428 ITPDT
+428 KTADGK
-433 RKEVI
+433 KEIV
-438 SDFYSIMGDIY
+438 SEFYSILGDMY
-449 HTKKQM
+449 HTQKQM
-455 TEAYAAYDSALVYNS
+455 KEAYAAYDSALVYNP

-499 TVKAEPNNSTY
+499 TVKAEPNNATY

-534 MKNDGEKSDVIV
+534 MKSEGGDKSDVIV

-552 YFMTGDA
+552 YYMTGDVD
-559 EGALKYWK
+559 GALTYWK

>member
-1 MKIKIGWLFVTVLML
+1 MNKKNSIWLLVAVWTLV
-16 TSCGGIQSVRTAK
+16 SCGTVKSTREKPAVALAQS
-29 TTAKADGASLMKETL
+29 SLTP
-44 LSAEQQR
+44 EQQR

-58 EAMRMKG
+58 EAMRLKE
-65 KNEYDAAFGL
+65 KKDYASAFGL
-75 LQHCLDINPT
+75 LQHCLDIHPN
-85 ASSALYEIS
+85 AASALYEVS

-100 RQMPQGQ
+100 RQVPQGQ
-107 VALEQ
+107 EALEKV
-112 AVAFAPDNYW
+112 VANAPDNYW
-122 YSQGLVSL
+122 YSQGLASL
-130 YQQQNELDKAA
+130 YQQQNELDKAVT
-141 ALLEKMVTR
+141 LLEQMVVR
-150 FPSKQDPLFS
+150 FPAKQDPLFN
-160 LLDIYSRQ
+160 LLDLYGRQ
-168 EKYNDVISTLNRLE
+168 EKYDEVISTLNRLE
-182 KRLGKNEQLSMEKF
+182 KRMGKNEQLSMEKF

-242 YDAYQKVLAVEP
+242 YDVYQKVLAAEP
-254 DNPMALFSMAS
+254 DNPMAIFSMAS
-265 YYEQTGQKEL
+265 YYKQTGQEEL

-289 TSDTKISVMRQVIA
+289 TPDTKVGVMRQMIV
-303 ENEQSSAKDS
+303 ENEQADKDS
-313 TQVIALF
+313 TQIIALF
-320 DRMMKQDMDDPQ
+320 DRIMKQEQDDPQ
-332 IPMLYSQYLLSK
+332 IPMLYAQYLLSK
-344 NMEQEAVPV
+344 NMEAESVPV

-361 PTNKAARLML
+361 PTNKAARMML
-371 VSAAVKK
+371 IGAAVKK

-400 LYYYLAIAYHQ
+400 FYYYLAVAYNQ
-411 AEQGDSVLSVCN
+411 AEKPDSVISICK

-428 ITPDT
+428 TTADSK
-433 RKEVI
+433 KEIV
-438 SDFYSIMGDIY
+438 SDFYSILGDMY
-449 HTKKQM
+449 HTQKQM
-455 TEAYAAYDSALVYNS
+455 KEAYAAYDSALVYNP

-499 TVKAEPNNSTY
+499 TVKAEPNNATY

-534 MKNDGEKSDVIV
+534 MKSEGGDKSDVIV

-552 YFMTGDA
+552 YYMTGDVD
-559 EGALKYWK
+559 GALTYWK